1 MLLARARPL
10 LLPVV
15 LCLTGAG
22 FAVQAQGL
30 APTGVFVQ
38 GGAGENDVHATSVGL
53 LWPWRW
59 RKALGGGEMTA
70 QTELIASRWLASDP
84 GGGHQ
89 TFTQLA
95 LVPLYRWR
103 GAGGQSPW
111 FLEAGIGLSVTDE
124 RFITPHKTFGSHFNF
139 SDNLALGRIYGDR
152 GQQELSLRWQHTSNA
167 GLRQP
172 NPGLDLVLVRYTAR
186 F

>member
-1 MLLARARPL
+1 MLLARARHVRL
-10 LLPVV
+10 LVA
-15 LCLTGAG
+15 LC
-22 FAVQAQGL
+22 FAAAASGVQAQGL
-30 APTGVFVQ
+30 RPTGVFVQ
-38 GGAGENDVHATSVGL
+38 GGSGENDVQAASVGL

-59 RKALGGGEMTA
+59 RKAFAGGEVTA
-70 QTELIASRWLASDP
+70 QTELIASRWLASDL

-95 LVPLYRWR
+95 LVPLFRWR

-124 RFITPHKTFGSHFNF
+124 RFITPHKTFGSNFNF

-152 GQQELSLRWQHTSNA
+152 GQHELSLRWQHTSNA